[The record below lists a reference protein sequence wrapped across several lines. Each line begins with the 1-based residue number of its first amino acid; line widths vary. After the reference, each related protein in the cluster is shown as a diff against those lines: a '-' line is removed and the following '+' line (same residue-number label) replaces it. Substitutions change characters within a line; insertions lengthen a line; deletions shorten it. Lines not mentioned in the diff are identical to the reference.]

1 MWSLVD
7 LQKGST
13 NKVANIEIEMATM
26 DSSVQLPRF
35 LPQYWEYR
43 HIAKH
48 TVRLGLC
55 LPYCVDKARQRV
67 LLTMDGLETATVW
80 R

>member
-1 MWSLVD
+1 MTSWSLVD

-13 NKVANIEIEMATM
+13 NKVANIEIEMAM
-26 DSSVQLPRF
+26 SVQSPRF

-55 LPYCVDKARQRV
+55 LPYCVDKVRQGV
-67 LLTMDGLETATVW
+67 LDELETATV
-80 R
+80 

>member
-1 MWSLVD
+1 
-7 LQKGST
+7 
-13 NKVANIEIEMATM
+13 MATI
-26 DSSVQLPRF
+26 DQAFKLACL
-35 LPQYWEYR
+35 LPQYMEYR

-55 LPYCVDKARQRV
+55 LPYCVDKVRQRV